1 MLPALTRRLASSR
14 LPSSSSS
21 RLSSS
26 LLSLPSRL
34 PPLSH
39 APSPLLSSAA
49 LQRQTAAFDGRARG
63 TCLNGSVLLRRGL
76 ATIPPQ
82 PSWAPY
88 PARADGLVPK
98 IWYRPDGTP
107 RSKLKGAVFA
117 GLTVFSLLVFSSALE
132 IIEEYDQANFMLA
145 FLVYAQRADSTFTSL
160 HPTFDASPTP
170 ALAKAYFYDLCA
182 ALPDAPPETL
192 LEFFAAID
200 AAMDVA
206 HEEIL
211 GAAEEVFMT
220 FALDV
225 RRQLASIEKEGA
237 MRAAYNVLSLLR
249 LTIAALGEMNEVV
262 AVKGRGE
269 FGSGLGGVLK
279 KRGEERK
286 GEEYESIG

>member
-1 MLPALTRRLASSR
+1 MLLARRLV
-14 LPSSSSS
+14 SS

-26 LLSLPSRL
+26 PSSRFSPRLSSSLLPC
-34 PPLSH
+34 PPHS
-39 APSPLLSSAA
+39 SPLPRRTPSSPLSSAA
-49 LQRQTAAFDGRARG
+49 LQKQTPAFDGRAG
-63 TCLNGSVLLRRGL
+63 GGLNALLRRGL

-88 PARADGLVPK
+88 PTRADGLVPK
-98 IWYRPDGTP
+98 IWYKPDGTP
-107 RSKLKGAVFA
+107 RSKLKGAVFT

-132 IIEEYDQANFMLA
+132 IIDEYDQANFMLA

-160 HPTFDASPTP
+160 HPTFDSSPTP
-170 ALAKAYFYDLCA
+170 ALARAYFYDLCA

-200 AAMDVA
+200 AALDVA

-211 GAAEEVFMT
+211 EAAEEVFVT

-225 RRQLASIEKEGA
+225 RKELARIEKEGA